1 MSQNAAPAQV
11 LAHEVSALP
20 GAVIVARIRN
30 LVIAAVVAWAVY
42 STFTHGQKSACADSS
57 AAVDA
62 SFLNRCVEL
71 RLAPSPLVAI
81 AVIAIVLL
89 ALRRVLRTAVV
100 EADALRILDRA
111 TVIIGAVTLGSL
123 IIGLV
128 WFALIPVP
136 DPSGPISVV
145 YPFPFAS
152 GELIFTP

>member
-1 MSQNAAPAQV
+1 MSQNAVPV

-20 GAVIVARIRN
+20 GAMIVARIRN
-30 LVIAAVVAWAVY
+30 LLIVAVVAWVVY
-42 STFTHGQKSACADSS
+42 STFTRGQKGTCADAS

-62 SFLNRCVEL
+62 SFVNRCVEL

-81 AVIAIVLL
+81 AVIAIVLF

-100 EADALRILDRA
+100 ETDAVRILDRA
-111 TVIIGAVTLGSL
+111 AAIIVEVTIGSV

-152 GELIFTP
+152 GELITTP